1 MHKRKDSEEPVRILF
16 VSLFII
22 LCDQLT
28 KLFVRGFEIPALGIK
43 VEGMRLGESKQVIG
57 DFVRLTYTENP
68 GIAFGINLGNKFY
81 LTLLATVAVVIVFLY
96 LYKVR
101 NGNFIIRLSLG
112 MILGGAIGNLIDRI
126 FHGIIF
132 NYAKLFHGR
141 VIDFIDIDFFDINLF
156 GYHIDRWP
164 IFNIADASVTIGVL
178 LLLFATHE
186 KQATEQAEE
195 INPDAMNNVTS
206 EK

>member
-1 MHKRKDSEEPVRILF
+1 MRILF
-16 VSLFII
+16 LSLFII

-28 KLFVRGFEIPALGIK
+28 KLLVRGFEIPALGIK
-43 VEGMRLGESKQVIG
+43 VEGMRLGESKPVIG

-81 LTLLATVAVVIVFLY
+81 LTLLAIVAVIIVFLY

-101 NGNFIIRLSLG
+101 DGNFAIRFSLG
-112 MILGGAIGNLIDRI
+112 MILGGAIGNLIDRV
-126 FHGIIF
+126 FHGVIF
-132 NYAKLFHGR
+132 GYAKLFHGR

-156 GYHIDRWP
+156 GYYIDRWP

-178 LLLFATHE
+178 ILLFAHHE
-186 KQATEQAEE
+186 KPETKQVEE
-195 INPDAMNNVTS
+195 INPNAMNNVTT